1 MSKQCTKP
9 KRKRDDSRFKD
20 KVLMVQAQAN
30 DQILHEEELAFLA
43 DPCIIEG
50 QVTQTV
56 ITHNAICQA
65 DDLDASDCDKLNTA
79 KVALM
84 MNLSHYG
91 SDALAEV
98 HNPDNVDTN
107 MINQAVPVVKPK
119 SSTPVCNPFSAFEE
133 DNGNSIDDL
142 VDDTRKKLGA
152 PPGRLVFG
160 QVGMQ
165 TLLRET

>member
-1 MSKQCTKP
+1 MLVVAIPKLECLSYTMETIRVEYKWKPTRCDECKIFFHSCDNFPKQPSTNKAQP
-9 KRKRDDSRFKD
+9 KDRKQKD
-20 KVLMVQAQAN
+20 
-30 DQILHEEELAFLA
+30 
-43 DPCIIEG
+43 
-50 QVTQTV
+50 
-56 ITHNAICQA
+56 
-65 DDLDASDCDKLNTA
+65 
-79 KVALM
+79 
-84 MNLSHYG
+84 
-91 SDALAEV
+91 
-98 HNPDNVDTN
+98 
-107 MINQAVPVVKPK
+107 VPVVKPK